1 MAYGKDA
8 NMESIKIDADGTFD
22 LLLVDPPW
30 HYNNNKTGGERNG
43 DAKLGG
49 ARKHYSL
56 LQDSILKAM
65 APEINRIANKD
76 SMLFLWATMP
86 KLDIAI
92 DVMTHWGFSY
102 TTSWMTWIKL
112 KKDTSVVKI
121 RDNGDGDGLI
131 YGPGAYTASNAEL
144 LLLGR
149 KGKMLPQRYN
159 MTPSVLFTPRAAHS
173 AKPVQAYD
181 RIELLYPNVSK
192 IELFARRHRDGWTC
206 WGDELKKA

>member
-1 MAYGKDA
+1 
-8 NMESIKIDADGTFD
+8 
-22 LLLVDPPW
+22 
-30 HYNNNKTGGERNG
+30 
-43 DAKLGG
+43 
-49 ARKHYSL
+49 
-56 LQDSILKAM
+56 M
-65 APEINRIANKD
+65 APEINRITNKD

-159 MTPSVLFTPRAAHS
+159 MTPSVLFTPRTAHS